1 MKMNNK
7 VFKYL
12 TGEPFLVQ
20 ELNGKQV
27 ELHYM
32 NDTPFLQQYV
42 PRGRFYIWSSDG
54 RNYKLLIEKG
64 FYEKMDYFFKEEI
77 NEVWLNYLDEIS
89 EMNSKMSRIFLL
101 GSMGLSLVI
110 IVLATLF
117 LPEDKLFLGI
127 IAALVITFIGNAIH
141 SRKANAQMREK
152 NDKAQMQIKELLTE
166 EGFRKLLKD
175 QEEYMKEYFKFEE
188 DEEVEVLDDEEVL
201 EIEENAQDEDQILEE
216 EENIQEEVEVEV
228 QEEVE
233 VEVIEKPKAKKINY
247 EAMTVAELKNMAR
260 SMELKGY
267 SSLTKQDLI
276 KLIKKNN
283 K

>member
-1 MKMNNK
+1 MKINNR
-7 VFKYL
+7 VFKTL
-12 TGEPFLVQ
+12 TGEPFKTQEIDGHLV
-20 ELNGKQV
+20 EF
-27 ELHYM
+27 YSM

-228 QEEVE
+228 
-233 VEVIEKPKAKKINY
+233 IEKPKAKKINY
-247 EAMTVAELKNMAR
+247 EAMTVAELKDMAR

>member
-228 QEEVE
+228 
-233 VEVIEKPKAKKINY
+233 IEKPKAKKINY

>member
-89 EMNSKMSRIFLL
+89 EMNSKMSRIF
-101 GSMGLSLVI
+101 S
-110 IVLATLF
+110 
-117 LPEDKLFLGI
+117 K
-127 IAALVITFIGNAIH
+127 
-141 SRKANAQMREK
+141 
-152 NDKAQMQIKELLTE
+152 
-166 EGFRKLLKD
+166 
-175 QEEYMKEYFKFEE
+175 
-188 DEEVEVLDDEEVL
+188 
-201 EIEENAQDEDQILEE
+201 
-216 EENIQEEVEVEV
+216 
-228 QEEVE
+228 
-233 VEVIEKPKAKKINY
+233 
-247 EAMTVAELKNMAR
+247 
-260 SMELKGY
+260 
-267 SSLTKQDLI
+267 
-276 KLIKKNN
+276 
-283 K
+283 

>member
-110 IVLATLF
+110 IVLSSLF

-201 EIEENAQDEDQILEE
+201 EIEENAQDKDQILEE
-216 EENIQEEVEVEV
+216 EENI

-247 EAMTVAELKNMAR
+247 EAMTVAELKDMAR

>member
-201 EIEENAQDEDQILEE
+201 EIEENAQDEEQILEE
-216 EENIQEEVEVEV
+216 EENI

-247 EAMTVAELKNMAR
+247 EAMTVAELKDMAR

>member
-201 EIEENAQDEDQILEE
+201 EIEENAQAEDQILEE
-216 EENIQEEVEVEV
+216 ENI

-247 EAMTVAELKNMAR
+247 EAMTVAELKDMAR

>member
-54 RNYKLLIEKG
+54 RNYKLLVEKG

-175 QEEYMKEYFKFEE
+175 QEEYMKEYFNFEE
-188 DEEVEVLDDEEVL
+188 DEEIEVLDEEVL
-201 EIEENAQDEDQILEE
+201 EIEENAQEEQTLE
-216 EENIQEEVEVEV
+216 EENI

-247 EAMTVAELKNMAR
+247 EAMTVAELKDMAR

>member
-228 QEEVE
+228 
-233 VEVIEKPKAKKINY
+233 IEKPKAKKINY
-247 EAMTVAELKNMAR
+247 EAMTVAELKDMAR